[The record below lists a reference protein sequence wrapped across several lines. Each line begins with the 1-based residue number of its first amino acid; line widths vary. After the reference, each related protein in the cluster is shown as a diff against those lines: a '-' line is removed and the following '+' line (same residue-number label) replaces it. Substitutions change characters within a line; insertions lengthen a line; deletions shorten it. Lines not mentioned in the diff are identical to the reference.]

1 MNKTI
6 NIIVS
11 AFNIFIFAPLIL
23 SMCLLFGSIYT
34 IAYICLLAPVFLIMH
49 LVFPSLPIYLGNNT
63 LFSEVLVTILLP
75 IIGYMLRNV
84 LKKHSSN
91 FKSFITTY
99 AIKSVRFEILKK

>member
-23 SMCLLFGSIYT
+23 SMCLLFGCIY
-34 IAYICLLAPVFLIMH
+34 ILDYIFLLSPVFLIIH
-49 LVFPSLPIYLGNNT
+49 FVFPSLPINFGNNT
-63 LFSEVLVTILLP
+63 LFSEVVITILLL
-75 IIGYMLRNV
+75 IMGYLLHNV
-84 LKKHSSN
+84 LKKYSSK